1 MDDIEKQLKKMMEH
15 MENMPNTTD
24 ELSNSFTSKDDV
36 LRELQITNQHL
47 VTLIKK
53 FDDVLYYL
61 QKACGGPMVD
71 AKNDKK
77 GL

>member
-1 MDDIEKQLKKMMEH
+1 
-15 MENMPNTTD
+15 MPNAID

-36 LRELQITNQHL
+36 LREIQINQHL
-47 VTLIKK
+47 ATLIKK
-53 FDDVLYYL
+53 IDDVLYYL

-71 AKNDKK
+71 AENDKR

>member
-1 MDDIEKQLKKMMEH
+1 MDDIEEQLKKMIEH
-15 MENMPNTTD
+15 MEKIPNTTD

-53 FDDVLYYL
+53 LDEVLYYL

-71 AKNDKK
+71 AENDKK

>member
-1 MDDIEKQLKKMMEH
+1 MDDIEEQLKKMMEH
-15 MENMPNTTD
+15 MEKMPNTTD
-24 ELSNSFTSKDDV
+24 ELSNSFASKDDV

-53 FDDVLYYL
+53 IDDVLYYL

-71 AKNDKK
+71 AENNKK

>member
-1 MDDIEKQLKKMMEH
+1 MDDIEEQLKKMMEH
-15 MENMPNTTD
+15 MEKMPNTTD

-53 FDDVLYYL
+53 LDDVLYYL

-71 AKNDKK
+71 AENDKK

>member
-1 MDDIEKQLKKMMEH
+1 MDDIEEQLKKMMEH
-15 MENMPNTTD
+15 MEKIPNTTD

-53 FDDVLYYL
+53 LDDVLYYL

-71 AKNDKK
+71 AENDKK

>member
-1 MDDIEKQLKKMMEH
+1 MDDIEEQLKKMMEH
-15 MENMPNTTD
+15 MEKMPNTTD
-24 ELSNSFTSKDDV
+24 ELSNSFASKDDV
-36 LRELQITNQHL
+36 LRELQTTNQHL

-53 FDDVLYYL
+53 IDDVLYYL

-71 AKNDKK
+71 AENDKK